1 MIRSATAADAGA
13 ILAIYE
19 PAVQHSV
26 ATFETSVPTGSEM
39 ARRVE
44 STTSRYPWLVFERE
58 GRVSAYA
65 YAGIYHPRDAYEWT
79 CEVSVY
85 VDEAARGTGVGKT
98 LLRALVEELR
108 AAGFVNVM
116 ARIALPND
124 ASVRLFESHGFART
138 GTAREIGFKLGR
150 WVDVGEWQRQVNPRT
165 REPRPP
171 APPA

>member
-1 MIRSATAADAGA
+1 LIRSATAADAAA

-19 PAVQHSV
+19 PAVLRSV
-26 ATFETSVPTGSEM
+26 ATFETSVPAESEM

-44 STTSRYPWLVFERE
+44 STIKRYPWLVFERE
-58 GRVSAYA
+58 DRVVAYA
-65 YAGIYHPRDAYEWT
+65 YAGVYHPRPAYAWS

-85 VDEAARGTGVGKT
+85 VHEAARGMGAGKA

-108 AAGFVNVM
+108 GAGFVNVM

-150 WVDVGEWQRQVNPRT
+150 WVDVGEWQRQVNPRG
-165 REPRPP
+165 REPRLP
-171 APPA
+171 AAPA